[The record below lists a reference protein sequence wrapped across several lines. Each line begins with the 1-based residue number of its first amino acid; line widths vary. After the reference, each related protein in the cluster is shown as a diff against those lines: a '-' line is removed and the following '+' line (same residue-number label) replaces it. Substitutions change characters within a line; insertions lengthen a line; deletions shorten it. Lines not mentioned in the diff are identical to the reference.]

1 MSGLLVVTAVAA
13 EHAAI
18 ADACPGL
25 AVLVAGVGPAA
36 AAAVTSAELAREPV
50 ELVLCAGIG
59 GGFVPLEAGDIAV
72 ASASVFAD
80 LGAQS
85 ADRFVPL
92 SELGYGD
99 ERYPVDPRSS
109 PSSSPTAPGGHMG
122 TVLTVATVTGTA
134 ARAERATRPVP
145 RRGRRGHGGR
155 RGGRRRRGARRRV
168 RRDPGNQ
175 QCGRTTSARGRGGW
189 PRPCTRLAGRSLRSR
204 VAWREARR
212 TRPAPTT
219 RSSSTP
225 GRPGCSPDAP
235 AVEVTFADIDVTNT
249 AAEQGRSTSPRS
261 PTPRCPGCSAA
272 TRCCRAAARWAA
284 AAARCC

>member
-72 ASASVFAD
+72 SSASVFAD

-99 ERYPVDPRSS
+99 ERYPVPAQLAVELADR
-109 PSSSPTAPGGHMG
+109 TGGHMG

-134 ARAERATRPVP
+134 ARAQEL
-145 RRGRRGHGGR
+145 RGRF
-155 RGGRRRRGARRRV
+155 
-168 RRDPGNQ
+168 
-175 QCGRTTSARGRGGW
+175 
-189 PRPCTRLAGRSLRSR
+189 
-204 VAWREARR
+204 
-212 TRPAPTT
+212 
-219 RSSSTP
+219 
-225 GRPGCSPDAP
+225 PDA
-235 AVEVTFADIDVTNT
+235 V
-249 AAEQGRSTSPRS
+249 AEGME
-261 PTPRCPGCSAA
+261 GAGV
-272 TRCCRAAARWAA
+272 AA
-284 AAARCC
+284 AAAVHGAAFAEIRAISNAVGPRRRAEWRVAEALHALGRAVAAVAGGVA